1 MAEENG
7 DLPGCDNCAC
17 PPPHVLSKENA
28 AAIQVWQALDAFGR
42 SLDTFGGCPMPLRAE
57 AVDSEC
63 MRADDPDGVRWR
75 VLLIEEIIYGLRLK
89 KHQAR
94 AEQKERERKK

>member
-1 MAEENG
+1 
-7 DLPGCDNCAC
+7 
-17 PPPHVLSKENA
+17 
-28 AAIQVWQALDAFGR
+28 
-42 SLDTFGGCPMPLRAE
+42 MPLRVE